1 MPGEGGCYVDPGLEL
16 HEFHFGKREMHKN
29 LLLVQENC
37 FMKSGLNNKDIKV
50 RGR

>member
-1 MPGEGGCYVDPGLEL
+1 MPGEGGCYVNPGLEL
-16 HEFHFGKREMHKN
+16 HEFHSGKGQMHKN
-29 LLLVQENC
+29 LLYVQESC